1 VNLRGK
7 GTFVS
12 KCGKGVG
19 REAVKEG
26 VVGEKGGDW
35 RGRKLIGRIDLS
47 GE

>member
-1 VNLRGK
+1 MNLRGK

-19 REAVKEG
+19 KEG
-26 VVGEKGGDW
+26 VVGERGGDW
-35 RGRKLIGRIDLS
+35 RGRKLVGRIDLE